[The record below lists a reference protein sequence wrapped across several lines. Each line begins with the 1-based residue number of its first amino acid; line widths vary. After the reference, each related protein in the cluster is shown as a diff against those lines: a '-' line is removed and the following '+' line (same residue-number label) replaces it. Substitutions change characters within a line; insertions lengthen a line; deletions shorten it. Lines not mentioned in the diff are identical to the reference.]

1 VTCKSFR
8 DSTALDGTE
17 LAGTEFNEG
26 GLFPL
31 GDAGLLHHR
40 GVLFVNNRPTAQ
52 PDASGLNKPISQQAR
67 ERFVDANAVAEHLSV
82 TRRQVL
88 AMTRSR
94 IIPGHPIDPTA
105 GRKQWRYKLSEV
117 DSALSQPHNEARQ
130 PQDRKG
136 R

>member
-1 VTCKSFR
+1 M
-8 DSTALDGTE
+8 
-17 LAGTEFNEG
+17 
-26 GLFPL
+26 
-31 GDAGLLHHR
+31 
-40 GVLFVNNRPTAQ
+40 NRPISLPSSLGLTD
-52 PDASGLNKPISQQAR
+52 PASPHQL

-88 AMTRSR
+88 QMTRR
-94 IIPGHPIDPTA
+94 EIIPGHPIDPTM

-117 DSALSQPHNEARQ
+117 DAALSQPQNGARQ

>member
-1 VTCKSFR
+1 MKDRFMT
-8 DSTALDGTE
+8 
-17 LAGTEFNEG
+17 
-26 GLFPL
+26 
-31 GDAGLLHHR
+31 
-40 GVLFVNNRPTAQ
+40 Q
-52 PDASGLNKPISQQAR
+52 PGSSGLNNPITQQAL

-88 AMTRSR
+88 EMTRSR
-94 IIPGHPIDPTA
+94 IIPGHPVDPTA
-105 GRKQWRYKLSEV
+105 GRKQWRYKLSVV